1 MSQDKT
7 FNSHY
12 EGNVKVALDTL
23 DRVIIKP
30 HPDGKYSNKNI
41 GELVEAMKARAKKL
55 SNEMGKNIVMK
66 TPWTPKDQI
75 SSPNKE
81 YEIMVK
87 YADQPYLAFRVL
99 GAKTTSSKRKVIL
112 FDD

>member
-1 MSQDKT
+1 MSKEKT

-12 EGNVKVALDTL
+12 EGNVSVCKDTK
-23 DRVIIKP
+23 DRVSIVANP
-30 HPDGKYSNKNI
+30 NGKFSNKNI
-41 GELVEAMKARAKKL
+41 GELIQAMEARCAKL
-55 SNEMGKNIVMK
+55 SKEMGKTIVMK

-75 SSPNKE
+75 DNPDRE

-87 YADQPYLAFRVL
+87 YADSPYLAYRVK
-99 GAKTTSSKRKVIL
+99 GVKATSGRRQVIV